1 VNGGA
6 TTEITDTTVE
16 DRKQDQGVSMKT
28 RITTV
33 ALGLALAAVTAAHA
47 KDVEKA
53 EVEKSFATMDAN
65 KDGSIDK
72 AEFEV
77 FVQGYIAKQ
86 KADFDK
92 EFAEL
97 DVNGDGR
104 IAPDEAAANAGLE
117 AYFDQVD
124 ENSDGFVTKEE
135 IASAMAA
142 AKEANV
148 TR

>member
-1 VNGGA
+1 VSGGA

-33 ALGLALAAVTAAHA
+33 ALGLALAAVTATHA

-148 TR
+148 TQ